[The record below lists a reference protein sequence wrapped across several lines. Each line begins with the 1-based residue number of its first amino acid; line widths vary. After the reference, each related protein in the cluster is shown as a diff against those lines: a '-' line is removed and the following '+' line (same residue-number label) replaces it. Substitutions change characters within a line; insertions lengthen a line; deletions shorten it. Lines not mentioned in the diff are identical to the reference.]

1 MLAAP
6 RSRRLGGLASAALF
20 VGVFPANIY
29 AVKVMGGTRV
39 GRAAAIARLPL
50 QWPLIT
56 AALQVARES

>member
-1 MLAAP
+1 
-6 RSRRLGGLASAALF
+6 
-20 VGVFPANIY
+20 
-29 AVKVMGGTRV
+29 MGGTRV